1 MIARAMGARNPARYL
16 APIALVATV
25 IAAYMIVHQGLAAK
39 STTSVSVPAVVNPAV
54 AHREFSKA
62 RFYTVRA
69 GDSLSVISAKTGV
82 PLPTLE
88 SLNPGVNP
96 AAIQAGQR
104 LKLRK

>member
-16 APIALVATV
+16 APIALIATIVAS
-25 IAAYMIVHQGLAAK
+25 YMIVHKGLATK
-39 STTSVSVPAVVNPAV
+39 STSAVSVPAVVSPAV

-62 RFYTVRA
+62 RFYTVRS
-69 GDSLSVISAKTGV
+69 GDSLTVISSKTGV
-82 PLPTLE
+82 RLSTLE

-96 AAIQAGQR
+96 AALQTGQR